1 MHKYI
6 IKYETGG
13 INTLGSISDSLLQIN
28 PFNSSL
34 GNLNLKTNTSTQ
46 TTKQSFGDLFK
57 NFMNNDTV
65 QNISNIL
72 SGINTGSS
80 NNDLSSSIKGGLKT
94 ALNMTSPW
102 GIALNAADNVL
113 GTLTNMT
120 GKTLDNIT
128 TGDKIISSIP
138 ILGNIAALAS
148 QKTIN
153 KNFDTSTIAS
163 DFSTK
168 AETDASNL
176 MNKNVTFG
184 YNDVNSQI
192 ENAWEN
198 YLRKS
203 EITDYNNRLLNND
216 ISSELGNALMS
227 KYIGNNQILT
237 LPTAKKGIKFPELEE
252 SRKFIRVWN
261 KSRSPIKFQN
271 GGKIKNI
278 IVEGSLHAR
287 KHNLEEINPELK
299 DNITSKGI
307 PVISK
312 ENNEII
318 QQAEIEVG
326 ELILRKELTDKLEE
340 LYKNKSEE
348 SMIEAGKILSKE
360 LLTNTKDKT
369 K

>member
-6 IKYETGG
+6 IKYQTGG
-13 INTLGSISDSLLQIN
+13 INTLSPISDSLLQIN

-34 GNLNLKTNTSTQ
+34 NNVKLKTNTPIQ
-46 TTKQSFGDLFK
+46 TPNQSFGDLFK
-57 NFMNNDTV
+57 NFINNDTV
-65 QNISNIL
+65 QGISNML

-80 NNDLSSSIKGGLKT
+80 NNDLSSSIKGGVKT
-94 ALNMTSPW
+94 LLNMTPW
-102 GIALNAADNVL
+102 GTVLNAADNVL
-113 GTLTNMT
+113 GTFTNMT

-138 ILGNIAALAS
+138 IFGNIAALAS
-148 QKTIN
+148 QKTID
-153 KNFDTSTIAS
+153 KNFDTSTVAS

-168 AETDASNL
+168 TETDASNL

-184 YNDVNSQI
+184 RNNINSQI
-192 ENAWEN
+192 ENAWKK

-203 EITDYNNRLLNND
+203 EITDYNKRLLDND

-227 KYIGNNQILT
+227 KYTGNNQVLT
-237 LPTAKKGIKFPELEE
+237 LPTAKEGIKFPELEE

-312 ENNEII
+312 ENNKII

-326 ELILRKELTDKLEE
+326 ELILRKELTDKIEE
-340 LYKNKSEE
+340 LYKNNSEE